1 MTRRGQSALSLR
13 GIRDRNSV
21 ARDTWDANEASLVA
35 AALIRVAAAAA
46 AAAAAAE
53 GALSDLKRK
62 SILLWLGLS
71 VDAGVIGRE

>member
-35 AALIRVAAAAA
+35 AALIRVV
-46 AAAAAAE
+46 AAAAAE

>member
-35 AALIRVAAAAA
+35 ADLIRVAA

>member
-21 ARDTWDANEASLVA
+21 ARDTWDANEASPVA
-35 AALIRVAAAAA
+35 AALIRV
-46 AAAAAAE
+46 AAAAAE